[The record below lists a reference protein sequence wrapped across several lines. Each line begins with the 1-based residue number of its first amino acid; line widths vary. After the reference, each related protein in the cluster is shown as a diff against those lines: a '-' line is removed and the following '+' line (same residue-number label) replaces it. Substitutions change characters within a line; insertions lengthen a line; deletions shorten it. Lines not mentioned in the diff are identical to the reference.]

1 MPLKT
6 QSLDDLH
13 KATLGMMDETNARK
27 GKVIGCFFFRRQNNQ
42 RCTNQMPGKAQSLDD
57 LDWATLTAMKKSNAR
72 KGKAIR

>member
-1 MPLKT
+1 MPGKAK
-6 QSLDDLH
+6 SLD
-13 KATLGMMDETNARK
+13 
-27 GKVIGCFFFRRQNNQ
+27 VFFRRQNNQ